1 MRRKEKEAMM
11 DAAEQKKKIFR
22 KVVRIHPVKLTAL
35 LYLKQA
41 LLKEKYEMCADIIA
55 IAKEFGA
62 RDYEIQ
68 NLLEDPRRNPT

>member
-1 MRRKEKEAMM
+1 MM

-22 KVVRIHPVKLTAL
+22 KVVKSHPVKLTAL